1 MDRSIWSNLPI
12 SGQVDRMSA
21 AKTVDLVLI
30 LCRVKPIVITFY
42 SPSCFGQERAK
53 GPLGLQVKSTAHVG
67 GFTLSL
73 LMLNVK
79 QESCEYQF
87 L

>member
-1 MDRSIWSNLPI
+1 
-12 SGQVDRMSA
+12 MSA
-21 AKTVDLVLI
+21 TKTVDLGLI
-30 LCRVKPIVITFY
+30 LSRAKPIVIAFY

-53 GPLGLQVKSTAHVG
+53 GPLGIQVKSTAHVG

-79 QESCEYQF
+79 QEDRKYQF